1 MKSRIAV
8 AGIYCIEHV
17 QSGKKYIG
25 KSVDIHRRLTAHR
38 YDLNRETRSRST
50 NRHLFSAV
58 ALHGWNNFACRIIET
73 LDNPTPELMVERE
86 LYWIDFYR
94 TTDRDFG
101 YNLRRD
107 SELGMQLHPETRQ
120 FFAEHAVRVH
130 TGRKRTEET
139 RKRLS
144 ESLRGKL
151 VGRKQ
156 TPEHIANRS
165 AALKGRRGHQMSD
178 AQREAV
184 SAAAK
189 RPKSEEHKRKISE
202 AHKGKKVSDETRKRI
217 SEAARNRRPKN
228 TESQFEVSSV

>member
-1 MKSRIAV
+1 MKSRVVV

-25 KSVDIHRRLTAHR
+25 KSVDIARRLSAHR

-58 ALHGWNNFACRIIET
+58 SLHGWENFTCRIIET
-73 LDNPTPELMVERE
+73 LDNPTPELMVARE

-107 SELGMQLHPETRQ
+107 SEVGMQLHPETRQ
-120 FFAEHAVRVH
+120 FFVEHAVRVH
-130 TGRKRTEET
+130 TGRKRPAET

-144 ESLRGKL
+144 EALRGKL

-165 AALKGRRGHQMSD
+165 AALKGKCAHPMSD
-178 AQREAV
+178 AQRKAV
-184 SAAAK
+184 SEAAR

-202 AHKGKKVSDETRKRI
+202 AHKGKKVSEETRKRI
-217 SEAARNRRPKN
+217 SEAARNRK
-228 TESQFEVSSV
+228 TKSIESRCEVGGV